1 MSWLTN
7 FVRPKLQALV
17 RKADV
22 PENLWE
28 KCTACGQMIFHR
40 ELESN
45 HRVCPHCGHHMRIGW
60 KRRLELLYD
69 DGVFER
75 LQTPKAEIDP
85 LRFRDRKRY
94 TERLKEA
101 QAKTGEQDAIVVA
114 HGRMGG
120 RGVVAA
126 VFNFDFMAGSMGVA
140 VGEGLLAAA
149 NKAVAE
155 QAPLIVVPASGGARM
170 QEGILS
176 LMQMP
181 RSIIAVEQVKD
192 AGLPY
197 IVLLT
202 DPTTGGVSASFAMVG
217 DIAIAEPGAVIGFA
231 GARVIEETI
240 REKLPEGFQ
249 KAEYLLQHGMVDMV
263 VPRAELRET
272 LIRLI
277 DLLRAPRPKAE
288 PETLLRLDAKPA
300 MAPADADA
308 PVAAAPATK
317 RPPAAGRAGDGKPG
331 DGKPGNGKTGN
342 GASAHDKPGDGTSG
356 SGA

>member
-40 ELESN
+40 ELEAN
-45 HRVCPHCGHHMRIGW
+45 FRVCPHCGHHMRIGW
-60 KRRLELLYD
+60 KQRLQLLLD
-69 DGVFER
+69 DGAFER
-75 LQTPKAEIDP
+75 IEFRRPEPDP

-101 QAKTGEQDAIVVA
+101 QAKTGEYDAIVVA
-114 HGRMGG
+114 SGRIGG
-120 RGVVAA
+120 FPAIIA
-126 VFNFDFMAGSMGVA
+126 VFNFDFMGGSMGVA

-149 NKAVAE
+149 DAAVA
-155 QAPLIVVPASGGARM
+155 QKAPLIVVPASGGARM

-181 RSIIAVEQVKD
+181 RSVIAVEQVKE

-202 DPTTGGVSASFAMVG
+202 DPTTGGVSASFAMLG

-263 VPRAELRET
+263 VPRAELRST
-272 LIRLI
+272 LIRVLK
-277 DLLRAPRPKAE
+277 LLRAPQPQPE
-288 PETLLRLDAKPA
+288 PELLSLGD
-300 MAPADADA
+300 DA
-308 PVAAAPATK
+308 PPEGEAM
-317 RPPAAGRAGDGKPG
+317 
-331 DGKPGNGKTGN
+331 GNGKSHN
-342 GASAHDKPGDGTSG
+342 ARPGASA
-356 SGA
+356 

>member
-60 KRRLELLYD
+60 KKRLEILFD
-69 DGVFER
+69 EGSFER
-75 LQTPKAEIDP
+75 VETPRVETDP

-94 TERLKEA
+94 TDRLKEA
-101 QAKTGEQDAIVVA
+101 QAKTAEPDAIVVA
-114 HGRMGG
+114 YGRMGG
-120 RGVVAA
+120 AGVVIA
-126 VFNFDFMAGSMGVA
+126 VLNFDFMAGSMGVA
-140 VGEGLLAAA
+140 VGEGLVAAA
-149 NKAVAE
+149 AKAVAE
-155 QAPLIVVPASGGARM
+155 KAPMIVVPASGGARM

-181 RSIIAVEQVKD
+181 RSIIAVEDVKE

-202 DPTTGGVSASFAMVG
+202 DPTTGGVSASFAMLG

-263 VPRAELRET
+263 VPRGELRPT
-272 LIRLI
+272 LIRLLS
-277 DLLRAPRPKAE
+277 LLKAPAPPKPKRGARPAAL
-288 PETLLRLDAKPA
+288 PQPDAKPA
-300 MAPADADA
+300 RAEADE
-308 PVAAAPATK
+308 
-317 RPPAAGRAGDGKPG
+317 PAAVKRGN
-331 DGKPGNGKTGN
+331 GNGKTGGGKAATAPAPSGN
-342 GASAHDKPGDGTSG
+342 GTPGT
-356 SGA
+356 GA